1 MARCL
6 VLSQVIGVRVSVPE
20 LSLRDVHWRATHA
33 LNVSHCWFDSNSRS
47 IPEQP
52 IPDTKPP
59 MLLGDIRD
67 LAFWNCALVVGTV
80 DTTDLKSV
88 ALRSV
93 RVRLSPRA

>member
-1 MARCL
+1 MTKARIQFSAL
-6 VLSQVIGVRVSVPE
+6 RREKVI
-20 LSLRDVHWRATHA
+20 SLRDVCWHASVTLNHTHR
-33 LNVSHCWFDSNSRS
+33 WFDSNSRS